1 MIGKIS
7 SQEKPIMSTIPTSVT
22 EAQFNDH
29 IRPHLSI
36 AKRGY
41 ESETP
46 LYEIFNLVLHRLH
59 TGCQWAELPVSK
71 DAKTREARHEPS
83 WQTVYHHWRK
93 WSGEGCLEKVW
104 QASIEQVKAD
114 LALSALNLD
123 GSHALAKKG
132 GEQVAYQ
139 GRKKGKTSNILPM
152 VDGKG
157 YIVASTGII
166 AGNHN
171 DAFQLKEHLQTAFKT
186 MKSLGLSIAG
196 AFFNANSAFDT
207 REGRKVCFNHHVLPN
222 IPENKRNRKLVKRG
236 RKRLFNA
243 EVYKRRFVSER
254 SRAWIDKFRALLIRF
269 DRKVACFEAAHHI
282 AFALINLR
290 HLFAAKV

>member
-1 MIGKIS
+1 MISKIS

-22 EAQFNDH
+22 EEQFNH
-29 IRPHLSI
+29 YMRPYLSI

-71 DAKTREARHEPS
+71 EAKTRAERHEPS
-83 WQTVYHHWRK
+83 WQAVYHHWRK
-93 WSGEGCLEKVW
+93 WSGDGSLEKVW
-104 QASIEQVKAD
+104 QASIEHVKAD
-114 LALSALNLD
+114 LALSELNLD

-139 GRKKGKTSNILPM
+139 ARKKGKTSNILPI
-152 VDGKG
+152 VDGNG
-157 YIVASTGII
+157 YIVASTGIV

-171 DAFQLKEHLQTAFKT
+171 DAFQLKDHLQAAFKT
-186 MKSLGLSIAG
+186 MKSLDLAIAG
-196 AFFNANSAFDT
+196 AFFNADRAFDT
-207 REGRKVCFNHHVLPN
+207 RQARKVCFNHHVVPN
-222 IPENKRNRKLVKRG
+222 IPENKRNRKLAKRG

-243 EVYKRRFVSER
+243 EIYKRRFVSER
-254 SRAWIDKFRALLIRF
+254 SFAWIDKFRALLIRF
-269 DRKVACFEAAHHI
+269 DRKVVCFLAAHHI

-290 HLFAAKV
+290 HFFSAKG